1 MSEVFELFPTP
12 FMRVAKVI
20 SPDRVQALRDRFA
33 PEASHAN
40 PRSAELTHTTI
51 LPPSGDPLLE
61 ELEATVLPSL
71 VDFGVHLFGERLTWQ
86 IKELW
91 FNVLRHGGRQ
101 SVHNHANCF
110 ISGVLYLSECHPSA
124 NTTPPL
130 TNTAPTIGFGLTFPQ
145 PRSAS
150 SRQRDINFRCASFDN
165 PPHNTSSA
173 KSPKSV
179 KSISTIS
186 KSIYQPIKIVKSIN
200 DHSSKLSNPS
210 IKTL

>member
-20 SPDRVQALRDRFA
+20 TPDRVQALRDRFA
-33 PEASHAN
+33 PEAGQAN
-40 PRSAELTHTTI
+40 LRSAELTHTTI
-51 LPPSGDPLLE
+51 LPPSGDPILE

-124 NTTPPL
+124 NTLFIRSLGGRDFVFSNMHANTELGPFNAEKWMGPVPSPGDL
-130 TNTAPTIGFGLTFPQ
+130 VLFPSSLLHEVPTNQGGTRFTLAFNAI
-145 PRSAS
+145 
-150 SRQRDINFRCASFDN
+150 
-165 PPHNTSSA
+165 PHRLDSWGY
-173 KSPKSV
+173 
-179 KSISTIS
+179 SI
-186 KSIYQPIKIVKSIN
+186 Q
-200 DHSSKLSNPS
+200 LSG
-210 IKTL
+210 

>member
-124 NTTPPL
+124 NTLFIRSLGGRDFVFSNMHANTELGPFNAEKWMGPVPSPGDL
-130 TNTAPTIGFGLTFPQ
+130 VLFPSSLLHEVPTNQGGTRFTLAFNAI
-145 PRSAS
+145 
-150 SRQRDINFRCASFDN
+150 
-165 PPHNTSSA
+165 PHRLDSWGY
-173 KSPKSV
+173 
-179 KSISTIS
+179 SI
-186 KSIYQPIKIVKSIN
+186 Q
-200 DHSSKLSNPS
+200 LSG
-210 IKTL
+210 

>member
-20 SPDRVQALRDRFA
+20 TPDRVQALRDRFA
-33 PEASHAN
+33 PEASQAN
-40 PRSAELTHTTI
+40 LRSAELTHTTI

-124 NTTPPL
+124 NTLFIRSLGGRDFVFSNMHANTELGPFNAEKWMGPVPSPGDL
-130 TNTAPTIGFGLTFPQ
+130 VLFPSSLLHEVPTNQGGTRFTLAFNAI
-145 PRSAS
+145 
-150 SRQRDINFRCASFDN
+150 
-165 PPHNTSSA
+165 PHRLDSWGY
-173 KSPKSV
+173 
-179 KSISTIS
+179 SI
-186 KSIYQPIKIVKSIN
+186 Q
-200 DHSSKLSNPS
+200 L
-210 IKTL
+210 LG

>member
-124 NTTPPL
+124 NTLFIRSLGGRDFVFSNMHANTELGPFNAEKWMGPVPSPGDL
-130 TNTAPTIGFGLTFPQ
+130 VLFPSSLLHEVPTNQGGTRFTLAFNAI
-145 PRSAS
+145 
-150 SRQRDINFRCASFDN
+150 
-165 PPHNTSSA
+165 PHRLDSWGY
-173 KSPKSV
+173 
-179 KSISTIS
+179 SI
-186 KSIYQPIKIVKSIN
+186 Q
-200 DHSSKLSNPS
+200 L
-210 IKTL
+210 LG

>member
-20 SPDRVQALRDRFA
+20 TPDRVQALRDRFA
-33 PEASHAN
+33 PEAGLAN
-40 PRSAELTHTTI
+40 LRSAELTHTTI

-124 NTTPPL
+124 NTLFIRSLGGRDFVFSNMHANTELGPFNAEKWMGPVPSPGDL
-130 TNTAPTIGFGLTFPQ
+130 VLFPSSLLHEVPTNQGGTRFTLAFNAI
-145 PRSAS
+145 
-150 SRQRDINFRCASFDN
+150 
-165 PPHNTSSA
+165 PHRLDSWGY
-173 KSPKSV
+173 
-179 KSISTIS
+179 SI
-186 KSIYQPIKIVKSIN
+186 Q
-200 DHSSKLSNPS
+200 L
-210 IKTL
+210 LG